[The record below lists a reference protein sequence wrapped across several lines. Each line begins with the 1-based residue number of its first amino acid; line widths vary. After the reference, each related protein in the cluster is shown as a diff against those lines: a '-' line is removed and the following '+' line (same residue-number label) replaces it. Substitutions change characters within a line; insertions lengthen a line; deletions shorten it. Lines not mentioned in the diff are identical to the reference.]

1 MNNKQRLGIHE
12 NIFHKLYLA
21 RLSYSHDR
29 VYEILNLI
37 DAYCYATNGSNGMQT
52 EYEIKKAQ
60 DRMLLKLNK
69 L

>member
-1 MNNKQRLGIHE
+1 MNNKQRLEIHE
-12 NIFHKLYLA
+12 KILHKLYIA

-37 DAYCYATNGSNGMQT
+37 DAWCYATNGSNGMQT
-52 EYEIKKAQ
+52 KYEIKKAQ
-60 DRMLLKLNK
+60 DKILLKLDK